1 MGDWDFWDWCL
12 AGLFTVVGALAL
24 LILFLF
30 ALPRAPLVIP
40 ATQDALNIGT
50 LDDFPVNSS
59 RLERWGSDLILVV
72 RAEEY
77 EVTAVA
83 GVSPGDGCVL
93 EWDEDTQQVLS
104 PCSFEAYNH
113 HGGVIDG
120 LHDAPLS
127 TYPVRIRD
135 NNVYIGSR
143 R

>member
-12 AGLFTVVGALAL
+12 AGLFTFAGALVL
-24 LILFLF
+24 LIFFLF

-40 ATQDALNIGT
+40 ATQDALNVGT

-77 EVTAVA
+77 EVTAVV
-83 GVSPGDGCVL
+83 GVSPRDGCVL
-93 EWDEDTQQVLS
+93 EWDEETQQVLS

-113 HGGVIDG
+113 HGGVIGG
-120 LHDAPLS
+120 LSDAPLS
-127 TYPVRIRD
+127 TYPVRIRE

>member
-12 AGLFTVVGALAL
+12 AGLFVVAGALAL
-24 LILFLF
+24 LIYFLY
-30 ALPRAPLVIP
+30 ALPREPLVIP
-40 ATQDALNIGT
+40 ATQDALHVGELGEI
-50 LDDFPVNSS
+50 PVNSS
-59 RLERWGSDLILVV
+59 RLERWGSELILVV
-72 RAEEY
+72 RAEAD
-77 EVTAVA
+77 EVTAVS

-93 EWDEDTQQVLS
+93 EWDPVTQQVLS
-104 PCSFEAYNH
+104 PCRYEAYNH

-120 LHDAPLS
+120 LSDTPLL

>member
-12 AGLFTVVGALAL
+12 AGLFTCVGALAL
-24 LILFLF
+24 LIFFLF

-40 ATQDALNIGT
+40 ATQDALNVGA

-72 RAEEY
+72 RAEED

-93 EWDEDTQQVLS
+93 EWNEETQQVVS
-104 PCSFEAYNH
+104 PCSYEAYNH